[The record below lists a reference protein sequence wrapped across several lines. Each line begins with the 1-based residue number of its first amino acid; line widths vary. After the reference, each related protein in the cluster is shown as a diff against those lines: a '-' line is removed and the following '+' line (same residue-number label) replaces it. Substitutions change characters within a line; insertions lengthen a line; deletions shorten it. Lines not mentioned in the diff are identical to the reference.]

1 MNINDKEALA
11 RRNDMGKEA
20 CALRLFAARAM
31 LGMSQTQ
38 LADATGTG
46 KNSINNMEH
55 ARQFPNRDVMKYL
68 HRAHGIDFN
77 FLMNGD
83 FHQFPPEFQDRL
95 FDALMFATNQLG
107 PSEDSDLR
115 QAP

>member
-1 MNINDKEALA
+1 
-11 RRNDMGKEA
+11 
-20 CALRLFAARAM
+20 
-31 LGMSQTQ
+31 
-38 LADATGTG
+38 
-46 KNSINNMEH
+46 
-55 ARQFPNRDVMKYL
+55 MKYL